1 MSQFWRYTRTLL
13 KVAFRHPITGVT
25 LIPRLGDGRLVL
37 IQRRDTGQ
45 WGLPGGL
52 VDWGETL
59 TAAARRELKEETG
72 LDLAGAPRLAGVYSD
87 PERDPRMHSI
97 SILLAL
103 EATGELGIEDKL
115 EVLKVE
121 AFPITELPLGNLS
134 HDHDRQL
141 RDYLEGNMPV
151 G

>member
-72 LDLAGAPRLAGVYSD
+72 LELTGTPQLAGVYSD
-87 PERDPRMHSI
+87 PNRDPRMHSI
-97 SILLAL
+97 SILLAV
-103 EATGELGIEDKL
+103 EATGALEIEDGL
-115 EVLKVE
+115 EVLQVK
-121 AFPITELPLGNLS
+121 AFSPFELPLGNLS

-141 RDYLEGNMPV
+141 RDYLEGKIQV
-151 G
+151 S

>member
-25 LIPRLGDGRLVL
+25 LIPRLEDGRLVL

-72 LDLAGAPRLAGVYSD
+72 LELAEAPRLAGVYSD

-97 SILLAL
+97 SILLAV
-103 EATGELGIEDKL
+103 EATGELRVEDGL
-115 EVLKVE
+115 EVIQAE
-121 AFPITELPLGNLS
+121 AFPLSELPLGNLS

-141 RDYLEGNMPV
+141 RDYLAGNIEV